1 MGIGD
6 KISNA
11 FDEAKGKIK
20 EATGD
25 ATDNEQL
32 QAEGVGDQVEADAKQ
47 AVEKGKDAWNDATK

>member
-11 FDEAKGKIK
+11 VNEAKGKVK
-20 EATGD
+20 EAAGD
-25 ATDNEQL
+25 ATDNERL
-32 QAEGVGDQVEADAKQ
+32 EAEGVGDQVEANAKQ